1 MNKAE
6 YNYEKYAERYAIKH
20 NISVEEAKTHAMVR
34 NAKNFYEKGD
44 ENDQEINYISCEDET
59 RT

>member
-6 YNYEKYAERYAIKH
+6 YNYEKYAEKYAVKH

-34 NAKNFYEKGD
+34 NAKDFYEKACSDEEGD
-44 ENDQEINYISCEDET
+44 KK
-59 RT
+59 